1 MTTFHKVKADF
12 PDVDKWLLIQF
23 IVTGR
28 IRKPPINSYIFWKKC
43 VIIVQ
48 KDYKIILLSFREKS
62 QSNADYK
69 SNCF

>member
-28 IRKPPINSYIFWKKC
+28 IRKPPINSYIF
-43 VIIVQ
+43 
-48 KDYKIILLSFREKS
+48 
-62 QSNADYK
+62 
-69 SNCF
+69 